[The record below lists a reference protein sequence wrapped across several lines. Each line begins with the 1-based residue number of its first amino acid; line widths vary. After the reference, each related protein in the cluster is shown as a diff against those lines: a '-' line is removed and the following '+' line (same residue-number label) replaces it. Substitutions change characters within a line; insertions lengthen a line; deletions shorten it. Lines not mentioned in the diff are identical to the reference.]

1 MVVEL
6 PVDLAAALVNAARHR
21 RCVAK
26 RHRSHDRVLVAGV
39 ADSDVPRYAARL
51 FPVRHH
57 VASEVD
63 EEVLQALFEKR
74 ARELVGDP
82 PLGNSSDVDCRLRV
96 GKLGEIAPALF
107 PYADAAPVD
116 MGDSFA
122 KCILRGN
129 DRAAQ
134 VPQLH
139 GCAHRDVEAPVAVG
153 AVGKRALQKV
163 GRVARNLDRGT
174 FRPAHARNIGM
185 GKRS

>member
-1 MVVEL
+1 M
-6 PVDLAAALVNAARHR
+6 
-21 RCVAK
+21 
-26 RHRSHDRVLVAGV
+26 
-39 ADSDVPRYAARL
+39 
-51 FPVRHH
+51 RHH

-63 EEVLQALFEKR
+63 EEVFQALFEKH
-74 ARELVGDP
+74 AREFVGDP
-82 PLGNSSDVDCRLRV
+82 PLSDSSDVDCRLRV

-139 GCAHRDVEAPVAVG
+139 GRAHRDVEAPVAVG
-153 AVGKRALQKV
+153 AVGKRALQKI
-163 GRVARNLDRGT
+163 GRVARDLDSGT
-174 FRPAHARNIGM
+174 FRPVQVRNIGM